1 MNTAA
6 FLVLLVGLV
15 ILVSVP
21 LMLVAVIFI
30 AASNARKQRE
40 ARWARLAQALGLE
53 HANGVVFG
61 RLHGQQVNLRIE
73 TRGSGKSRHTYTV
86 VSSMPSLPLDLGLH
100 VTHQG
105 YFDEALVSLGLKTD
119 IPIGDPAFD
128 AAFSISADEPH
139 RAAALLTPAL
149 RQALSVIREP
159 LLLSDAGF
167 SMSTRGAVTDEAW
180 LTWALRSAAGITA
193 QVKEARRRVPVATP
207 LAGHRVEWKRFA
219 AQAGLSRM
227 STPLCMWGE
236 LEGTRISVR
245 AVRVEPLVYQME
257 VMVYFDLPLHLGLFV
272 RPTGAF
278 DDLATFFGR
287 QDHRLNDAAFDPA
300 FVVQAARSDRLAEV
314 LDEGARRMLVDLNR
328 RFGSVQVNDEGIAI
342 RSASVATDPRAIP
355 TLTAHVRE
363 AAKRISENAAG
374 RSAARAGPYR

>member
-1 MNTAA
+1 MAESLA
-6 FLVLLVGLV
+6 LLVALA

-21 LMLVAVIFI
+21 VTLVVVLILFTR
-30 AASNARKQRE
+30 SARRERE
-40 ARWARLAQALGLE
+40 AKWARLARKLE
-53 HANGVVFG
+53 LNYANGVVFG
-61 RLHGQQVNLRIE
+61 RLQGQQVNLRLE
-73 TRGSGKSRHTYTV
+73 TRGSGKSKQVYTV

-105 YFDEALVSLGLKTD
+105 YFDEALVTLGLKTD
-119 IPIGDPAFD
+119 ILVGDPAFD

-139 RAAALLTPAL
+139 RAVMLLTPAL
-149 RQALSVIREP
+149 RRALSAIQEP
-159 LLLSDAGF
+159 ILLSDAGF

-180 LTWALRSAAGITA
+180 IAWALRTAAGITA

-245 AVRVEPLVYQME
+245 AVRVGPLVYQME
-257 VMVYFDLPLHLGLFV
+257 VMVYFDLPLHLGLFA
-272 RPTGAF
+272 RPAGAF

-287 QDHRLNDAAFDPA
+287 QDHRLNDPAFDPA

-342 RSASVATDPRAIP
+342 RSASMAADPRAIP
-355 TLTAHVRE
+355 ALTGPVRE
-363 AAKRISENAAG
+363 AAKRISENAVG